1 MTGMI
6 DRGSSNYHVDYVD
19 VTQHWHSQSQPF
31 AGGDCL
37 VTALFDG
44 WSISTISRETHW
56 FAGMRSV
63 SVYTFELKRG
73 DETQTMPVIHT
84 PYVTSLIAKSNIPII
99 EVTQSQRGRQT
110 APRND

>member
-31 AGGDCL
+31 AGGDSL
-37 VTALFDG
+37 VTAIFDD
-44 WSISTISRETHW
+44 WLITSVSRETHW

-73 DETQTMPVIHT
+73 DETQIMPVIHT
-84 PYVTSLIAKSNIPII
+84 PYVTSLIRKINIPIVD
-99 EVTQSQRGRQT
+99 VTKNQQGCQT
-110 APRND
+110 TSTND